1 MQLNQLA
8 ATEVLALVH
17 FFTKE
22 NTYGK
27 PGKSQWL
34 KISSMQVLLFN
45 LEEQGSHAYAPPF
58 HSFSKVKKKIS
69 KIASTKKKTRSSI
82 KFLYFL
88 EYVFVSLLS
97 PAYCYVVVTRSQNF
111 ISEHNKY
118 KGTGI

>member
-1 MQLNQLA
+1 MQLNRLA

-69 KIASTKKKTRSSI
+69 KIASTKKKQGQALNSFTFWNM
-82 KFLYFL
+82 FLFL
-88 EYVFVSLLS
+88 FYPQHTVM
-97 PAYCYVVVTRSQNF
+97 
-111 ISEHNKY
+111 
-118 KGTGI
+118 